1 MKLSAKLPSL
11 PPLTGALSS
20 GTGVGRS
27 ARAPE
32 ATGEKARRLFAE
44 LNLFHHPRYP
54 PWRVARYRPFQH
66 AIALLAMMYLLPVA
80 GRPAKR
86 VTGKPLFAQAAEML
100 RLWFQQRVDPPSYY
114 AQELYE
120 TARLPLVKGYLT
132 RFETKNGIFAKL
144 NQARPSPFQR
154 HELNDKEFFAEF
166 CTVQGF
172 PHARTLARV
181 SPDTCEWLLPREEI
195 THDLFC
201 KPQKGLG
208 AKGTAVF
215 RAAGPDQFIDEA
227 GEVIPLS
234 GVEKTL
240 RGMGTTMLVQKRL
253 SNHPAIADMARDSLL
268 TVRVISCRNE
278 RDEPEVCLAM
288 LRLLAVLERD
298 RSDLPDGEYA
308 APIQLDTGV
317 LGMLAGD
324 EMKSSP
330 LRSAVHPA
338 TGRVIA
344 GRVLPDWDA
353 VKDLALK
360 LHGALPHRVVV
371 GWDIAVTPDGPV
383 VLEGNSNFDV
393 MFLQRVHRVPASD
406 TRFGELLSYHLEAL
420 ARQRRGGEKA

>member
-1 MKLSAKLPSL
+1 MKLSAKLPPL
-11 PPLTGALSS
+11 EPLTGALSS
-20 GTGVGRS
+20 GVEQGRIV
-27 ARAPE
+27 RVPE

-66 AIALLAMMYLLPVA
+66 AIALLAMIYLLPVA

-86 VTGKPLFAQAAEML
+86 VTGKPLFTQAAEML
-100 RLWFQQRVDPPSYY
+100 RLWFQRRVDPPSYY

-154 HELNDKEFFAEF
+154 HELNDKDFFAEF
-166 CTVQGF
+166 CTAQGF
-172 PHARTLARV
+172 PHARTLGRI
-181 SPDTCEWLLPREEI
+181 SPTGCEWFVPREEI
-195 THDLFC
+195 AFDLFC

-215 RAAGPDQFIDEA
+215 RAAGPDQFINEA

-240 RGMGTTMLVQKRL
+240 QGMGTMLVQKRL

-308 APIQLDTGV
+308 TPIQLETGV

-324 EMKSSP
+324 EMKTSP
-330 LRSAVHPA
+330 FRSAVHPA
-338 TGRVIA
+338 TGRVVA
-344 GRVLPDWDA
+344 GRILPEWDA
-353 VKDLALK
+353 VKALALK

-393 MFLQRVHRVPASD
+393 MFLQRVHRVPASE

-420 ARQRRGGEKA
+420 ARQRRSGGTA